1 MKLFYFSIALIL
13 SYSSFC
19 QSSYSQV
26 TVFKNAGLSSRP
38 LFSSE
43 AKSIEFNLIQRITGG
58 SDTSISV
65 AVSVEN
71 VGEEKVGRSTGVI
84 VNANLDV
91 SFAGSTVSQVYRNE
105 GYMELSKE
113 EFHEVFTFINTSMGK
128 ANPMQELQ
136 TAFNL
141 ALSDKFGISLIYDGS
156 EWSYLFRLDDAQYQV
171 EFQDSIDIIVKL
183 KEMDELFQSSF

>member
-1 MKLFYFSIALIL
+1 MKLFYFSVALIL

-43 AKSIEFNLIQRITGG
+43 AKSIEFNLIQRIIGR

-84 VNANLDV
+84 INANLGV

-105 GYMELSKE
+105 GYIELSKE

-141 ALSDKFGISLIYDGS
+141 ALFDKFGVSLIYDGN

>member
-1 MKLFYFSIALIL
+1 M
-13 SYSSFC
+13 
-19 QSSYSQV
+19 
-26 TVFKNAGLSSRP
+26 FKNAGLSSRP

>member
-26 TVFKNAGLSSRP
+26 TVFKNAGLSSRT

-43 AKSIEFNLIQRITGG
+43 AKSIEFNLIQRIIGG

-84 VNANLDV
+84 VNTNLGV
-91 SFAGSTVSQVYRNE
+91 SFTRSTFSQLYRNE

-113 EFHEVFTFINTSMGK
+113 EFHEVFTFINNSMGK
-128 ANPMQELQ
+128 ANPMQEIQ

-141 ALSDKFGISLIYDGS
+141 DLSDKFGISLIYDGN
-156 EWSYLFRLDDAQYQV
+156 EWSYLFRLDDVQYQV
-171 EFQDSIDIIVKL
+171 EFQESIDIIVKL
-183 KEMDELFQSSF
+183 KEMDELSKSSF

>member
-26 TVFKNAGLSSRP
+26 TVFKNAGLSARP